1 MFFFLIPNIKIA
13 SLKIQKPSGNELL
26 AIFEMVILGA
36 DFSAENL
43 HHQSAPNRFRLPRRS
58 SPEKIASEAMA
69 KLREAKLRIWK
80 SRGSHVQNHHT
91 LGMMIQIMM
100 KSWEPWIHDEEVAP
114 LPPPVPP
121 QNKRKH
127 LSVFNGLLPLGVL
140 ALVTTWPSM
149 YRFMKYLNKERGK
162 DIPTRGKLEN
172 HRLQTADWKGIC
184 DRSQEG
190 RKNNQLEPT

>member
-1 MFFFLIPNIKIA
+1 MEAKSHRRIVIDLRQCVFYCRTKKLSTLVWSWHECFFLIPNIKIA

-114 LPPPVPP
+114 LPPEGEKFPVI
-121 QNKRKH
+121 
-127 LSVFNGLLPLGVL
+127 
-140 ALVTTWPSM
+140 ALD
-149 YRFMKYLNKERGK
+149 YQ
-162 DIPTRGKLEN
+162 
-172 HRLQTADWKGIC
+172 HR
-184 DRSQEG
+184 RSASA
-190 RKNNQLEPT
+190 LFL